1 MKNVFVTSD
10 KSFKIDKREIHKLI
24 FLLTKELNFQIS
36 ELAVNFVDRETIL
49 QINKTHLN
57 HNYFTDIITF
67 GYSELPA
74 SLDAEIFISY
84 IDAAENARK
93 YRVSLA
99 KEIARLVIHG
109 ILHLTGYDDK
119 KEKDKILMKKLENKL
134 VSRYSMVVKNP
145 VNFNDV
151 KNS

>member
-1 MKNVFVTSD
+1 MKNVIVASD
-10 KSFKIDKREIHKLI
+10 SRLQINKREIHKLI
-24 FLLTKELNFQIS
+24 FLLTKELNFKIS
-36 ELAVNFVDRETIL
+36 DLAVNFVNQATIVE
-49 QINKTHLN
+49 INKTYLG
-57 HNYFTDIITF
+57 HNYGTDVIAF
-67 GYSELPA
+67 GYNESLDN
-74 SLDAEIFISY
+74 LDAEIFISY
-84 IDAAENARK
+84 SDAAENARK

-99 KEIARLVIHG
+99 KEITRLVIHG